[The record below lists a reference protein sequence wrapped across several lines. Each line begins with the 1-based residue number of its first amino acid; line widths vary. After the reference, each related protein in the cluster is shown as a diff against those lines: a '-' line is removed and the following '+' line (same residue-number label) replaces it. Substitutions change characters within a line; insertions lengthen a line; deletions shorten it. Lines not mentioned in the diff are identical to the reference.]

1 MFQNALR
8 QSRGFLGLGIS
19 TELSDR
25 SFDVDVDV
33 DVNIHPN
40 KERIDTGSG
49 LAPAGM
55 PKSIWNFQ
63 RGL

>member
-25 SFDVDVDV
+25 SFDVDV